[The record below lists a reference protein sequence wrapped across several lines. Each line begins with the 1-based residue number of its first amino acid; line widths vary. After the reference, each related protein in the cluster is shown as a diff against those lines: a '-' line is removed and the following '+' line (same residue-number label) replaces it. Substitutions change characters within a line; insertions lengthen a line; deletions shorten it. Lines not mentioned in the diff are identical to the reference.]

1 MTGSWPAQH
10 PGADLASRGRQVH
23 SAYESFLSG
32 KSTQPPV
39 RPLVLDSWRRSLSS
53 GVDPDAATATVV
65 LDTAALSQQRAE
77 HPLAAVLPVVRSLLV
92 RDAAELGLL
101 VAVSDARGRLLWV
114 EGDARLRDRASDMYF
129 VEGADWSERAAG
141 TNAPGTA
148 LALDRSVQ
156 IFEAE
161 HFARTVQRWSCSAA
175 PVHDP
180 GTGALLGALDVTGGD
195 YVAAPHILALVRA
208 TVAAIEAELRLQ
220 RLRGVTPPRDGAPP
234 REGAYL
240 TVLGRARPVLYRGG
254 VGVAVSLRHAEILLL
269 LSERPEGATA
279 EELAVQLAEHQLDA
293 VTVRAEVSRLRRI
306 VGADLVG
313 SRPYR
318 LTQRL
323 RSDVGQVRDLL
334 AQRNRAEAVN
344 LCRGPVLPG
353 SQAPGVVELRE
364 ELWSEIRTSLLRVP
378 DAQLLL
384 ECIDLPQGRD
394 DADLL
399 RACLA
404 ALPADS
410 AQADHVLARL
420 AVLTTRYA

>member
-1 MTGSWPAQH
+1 VTGPWPAQH
-10 PGADLASRGRQVH
+10 RGADLALRGREVH

-32 KSTQPPV
+32 EAFRSPV
-39 RPLVLDSWRRSLSS
+39 RPLVLDSWRRSLRN
-53 GVDPDAATATVV
+53 GVDPDAGAAMVV
-65 LDTAALSQQRAE
+65 LDTDALGRHRAE
-77 HPLAAVLPVVRSLLV
+77 HPLAAVLPMVRSLLV

-101 VAVSDARGRLLWV
+101 VAVSDAHGRLLWV
-114 EGDARLRDRASDMYF
+114 EGDARLRDRATGMHF

-180 GTGALLGALDVTGGD
+180 DTGELLGAIDVTGGD
-195 YVAAPHILALVRA
+195 HVAAPHILALVRA
-208 TVAAIEAELRLQ
+208 TVAAIEAELRLH
-220 RLRGVTPPRDGAPP
+220 RLRFASSPRPGAH
-234 REGAYL
+234 L
-240 TVLGRARPVLYRGG
+240 SVLGRQRPMLHRDG
-254 VGVAVSLRHAEILLL
+254 VGVALSLRHAEILLL

-279 EELAVQLAEHQLDA
+279 EELAVQLAEHELNA

-306 VGADLVG
+306 VGTALIG

-323 RSDVGQVRDLL
+323 HSDVQQVRGML
-334 AQRNRAEAVN
+334 AQGNRPAAVR

-353 SQAPGVVELRE
+353 SQAPGVVELRA
-364 ELWSEIRTSLLRVP
+364 ELWSEIRTSLLRAP

-384 ECIDLPQGRD
+384 ECVELPQGRD
-394 DADLL
+394 DAALL
-399 RACLA
+399 RACST
-404 ALPADS
+404 ALPTRS
-410 AQADHVLARL
+410 PQADHVLARL
-420 AVLTTRYA
+420 AVLTARYA